1 MLQVPCERLFSFPSE
16 SLLGCHPGEETSET
30 IGGKAG
36 NIAWFGAIAILTK
49 KTVTNCNG
57 NWNLI

>member
-1 MLQVPCERLFSFPSE
+1 
-16 SLLGCHPGEETSET
+16 LLGCHPGEETSET